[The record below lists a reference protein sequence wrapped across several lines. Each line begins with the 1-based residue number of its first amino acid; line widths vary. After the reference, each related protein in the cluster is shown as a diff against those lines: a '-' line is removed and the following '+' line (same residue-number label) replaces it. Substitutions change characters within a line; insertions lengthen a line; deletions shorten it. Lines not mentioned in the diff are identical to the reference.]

1 MCYVQFVVVNLKEI
15 LFKWRNIIIILLLI
29 TGMYYTPPRPIPM
42 TNIQQASQ
50 NPPVANMS
58 NAQNS
63 HGPSLIVQS
72 QPIEMTTNAQPLQV
86 PQQPASAPMQP
97 SEPRPRRKN
106 AAIKIIN
113 PQTGAEVVLTE
124 NLFGLLPPVRYYLWF
139 NLYSLNMYKLN
150 KNMYVHI
157 Q

>member
-1 MCYVQFVVVNLKEI
+1 
-15 LFKWRNIIIILLLI
+15 
-29 TGMYYTPPRPIPM
+29 MYYSTPRQIPM
-42 TNIQQASQ
+42 SNIQQASQ

-63 HGPSLIVQS
+63 YGPSLLVQS

-97 SEPRPRRKN
+97 SEPRPRKN
-106 AAIKIIN
+106 AAIKIID
-113 PQTGAEVVLTE
+113 PATGAEVIPNNTPQP
-124 NLFGLLPPVRYYLWF
+124 PPVRYYLWF
-139 NLYSLNMYKLN
+139 YLCSVYMFQLN

>member
-1 MCYVQFVVVNLKEI
+1 
-15 LFKWRNIIIILLLI
+15 
-29 TGMYYTPPRPIPM
+29 MYYSAPRPMPM

-72 QPIEMTTNAQPLQV
+72 QSIEMTTNAQPLQV

-97 SEPRPRRKN
+97 SEPRLRRKT

-113 PQTGAEVVLTE
+113 PNTGAEVDVTKNSLQT
-124 NLFGLLPPVRYYLWF
+124 LVRYYLWF
-139 NLYSLNMYKLN
+139 
-150 KNMYVHI
+150 
-157 Q
+157 

>member
-1 MCYVQFVVVNLKEI
+1 
-15 LFKWRNIIIILLLI
+15 
-29 TGMYYTPPRPIPM
+29 MYYTPPRPIPM

-97 SEPRPRRKN
+97 SEPRPRRKT

-113 PQTGAEVVLTE
+113 PKTGAEVVLTANTSLS
-124 NLFGLLPPVRYYLWF
+124 NLPPPVRYYLWF
-139 NLYSLNMYKLN
+139 YLYSLYMYKLN

>member
-1 MCYVQFVVVNLKEI
+1 
-15 LFKWRNIIIILLLI
+15 
-29 TGMYYTPPRPIPM
+29 MYYPTPRPIPM

-63 HGPSLIVQS
+63 HVPSLIVQS

-86 PQQPASAPMQP
+86 PQQPTTAPMQP
-97 SEPRPRRKN
+97 SETRPQRKS

-113 PQTGAEVVLTE
+113 PNTGAEVVV
-124 NLFGLLPPVRYYLWF
+124 NNPHQLPPVRYYL
-139 NLYSLNMYKLN
+139 
-150 KNMYVHI
+150 
-157 Q
+157 